1 VQISGR
7 SGKKN
12 LYGKISNEREMTM
25 LACAHCLSQIHE
37 ACRFCPV
44 CGQPTSSA
52 ARTNPASRLPD
63 AVLPPLDSRAALH
76 QRGFAQVFGL
86 DPRVAFLTV
95 VVDAMLFGGDVA
107 TAGAGALL
115 SVPAGLVLGVIT
127 YKAQRH
133 WYGDDRESALI
144 KGLVV
149 GLLTAIPTSLPGL
162 LTVPSG
168 IIGLAH
174 MLRRKKP
181 EDRLVIDRTV

>member
-1 VQISGR
+1 
-7 SGKKN
+7 
-12 LYGKISNEREMTM
+12 M
-25 LACAHCLSQIHE
+25 LACANCHTQIHE
-37 ACRFCPV
+37 ACRFCPM

-52 ARTNPASRLPD
+52 AQSYTMPRSQAPAYSLADNRG
-63 AVLPPLDSRAALH
+63 ALH
-76 QRGFAQVFGL
+76 QRGFGQVFGL

-107 TAGAGALL
+107 TMGAGVLL
-115 SVPAGLVLGVIT
+115 SVPVGVVLGVIT
-127 YKAQRH
+127 YKAQRR
-133 WYGDDRESALI
+133 WYGDDRESAFI

-181 EDRLVIDRTV
+181 DNSLVIDRTL

>member
-1 VQISGR
+1 
-7 SGKKN
+7 
-12 LYGKISNEREMTM
+12 M
-25 LACAHCLSQIHE
+25 LACTHCLSQIHE
-37 ACRFCPV
+37 ACRFCPA
-44 CGQPTSSA
+44 CGQPTGSNA
-52 ARTNPASRLPD
+52 QTAPVQRRPD
-63 AVLPPLDSRAALH
+63 AVLPPIDPRAALH
-76 QRGFAQVFGL
+76 RRGFGQVFGL
-86 DPRVAFLTV
+86 DPRIAFLTV

-107 TAGAGALL
+107 TLGAGALL
-115 SVPAGLVLGVIT
+115 SLPAGVVLGVIT

-168 IIGLAH
+168 LIGLAH

-181 EDRLVIDRTV
+181 DNALVIDRTV

>member
-1 VQISGR
+1 
-7 SGKKN
+7 
-12 LYGKISNEREMTM
+12 
-25 LACAHCLSQIHE
+25 
-37 ACRFCPV
+37 
-44 CGQPTSSA
+44 
-52 ARTNPASRLPD
+52 
-63 AVLPPLDSRAALH
+63 
-76 QRGFAQVFGL
+76 
-86 DPRVAFLTV
+86 
-95 VVDAMLFGGDVA
+95 
-107 TAGAGALL
+107 
-115 SVPAGLVLGVIT
+115 VPAGLVLGVIT